1 MPLRAPQHT
10 PVLTMELSGLADE
23 ALSAR
28 CAWLYHVGELSQ
40 GDVAVKLGVSRT
52 RVNRLLQEARADG
65 RVSIRI
71 DHDAARLAALEQ
83 SITETYGLDFCL
95 TTPSIGLEALDLA
108 DAHQR
113 AVQGRI
119 ARRAVGVAAAR
130 FLEKKL
136 RQSPSMTV
144 GVAWGR
150 TSMEMA
156 TNLTGLRADDA
167 QFVSLMG
174 SFGRH
179 GGASAFEVVQGLAAR
194 TNGYGWFLPVP
205 FIADT
210 PSDCRVLMGQNIVQE
225 TLAMARR
232 ADINIISVGELDEQA
247 LIRKLGMIT
256 PSELDALHDA
266 GAVADTAGHFFGADG
281 RIIRGHPLDGRM
293 IALPEVELRKT
304 PTVLLAA
311 GAEKV
316 TAIRALLMSGL
327 VRAVIIDGD
336 TAASLAGSA
345 DNAVSP
351 P

>member
-1 MPLRAPQHT
+1 MPLRASP
-10 PVLTMELSGLADE
+10 PAPALTMELSGLADE

-40 GDVAVKLGVSRT
+40 GDVAAKLGVSRT

-83 SITETYGLDFCL
+83 SIAQTYGLDFCL
-95 TTPSIGLEALDLA
+95 TTPPIGLEVLDLA
-108 DAHQR
+108 NEQQR

-130 FLEKKL
+130 FLETKL

-156 TNLTGLRADDA
+156 TNLSGLRADEA
-167 QFVSLMG
+167 RFVSLMG

-194 TNGYGWFLPVP
+194 TGGYGCFLPVP
-205 FIADT
+205 FVADT
-210 PSDCRVLMGQNIVQE
+210 QSDCQVLMGQTLVQE
-225 TLAMARR
+225 TLSVARK
-232 ADINIISVGELDEQA
+232 ADINVISVGELDEHA
-247 LIRKLGMIT
+247 LIHKLGMIT
-256 PSELDALHDA
+256 PLELGVLRDA
-266 GAVADTAGHFFGADG
+266 GAVADTVGHFFGADG
-281 RIIRGHPLDGRM
+281 RILHGHPLDGRM
-293 IALPEVELRKT
+293 VALGETELRDI

-311 GAEKV
+311 GREKT
-316 TAIRALLMSGL
+316 TAIRALLLSGM
-327 VRAVIIDGD
+327 VNAVIIDGD
-336 TAASLAGSA
+336 TAIALHEG
-345 DNAVSP
+345 DKDVFSP